1 MEMFAD
7 QIRIVLEKHFEYRVL
22 EEQEDIIKED
32 DKVGWDGVKS
42 LTVTECLREIS
53 GFRVL

>member
-1 MEMFAD
+1 MEVFAD
-7 QIRIVLEKHFEYRVL
+7 QIRIGLDKHFQYRGL

-32 DKVGWDGVKS
+32 DKVGWDSVKS